1 MAFTPSVNAAGTR
14 RKNEV
19 GQKWINLL
27 KQLSFIQLGKSKEAF
42 IWQK

>member
-1 MAFTPSVNAAGTR
+1 MVNTFQRIKQVKMAFTPSVNAAGTR

-27 KQLSFIQLGKSKEAF
+27 KQLSFI
-42 IWQK
+42 